1 MLCSVDHYKNG
12 EWQLYGTV
20 KRSSPL
26 GRVCPFYGNVDKHTE
41 VEQHRGENLPIMMD
55 KMSRIAGS
63 GAPNNSDK
71 LCKEAAIFLV
81 GGSESWRQLGT
92 TAASRQSTCATV
104 RGAF

>member
-1 MLCSVDHYKNG
+1 M
-12 EWQLYGTV
+12 QQRTV
-20 KRSSPL
+20 
-26 GRVCPFYGNVDKHTE
+26 
-41 VEQHRGENLPIMMD
+41 ENLPSMMD

-92 TAASRQSTCATV
+92 TAASRQSTSAAA